1 MFYEVTFFWL
11 PRSYYLASA
20 IFILF
25 VALCCLFLKVVLR
38 KSWHGFKYLIGAS
51 TIPLIALGIASY
63 LYRNPYLSYIN
74 KNYDVNYL
82 STNQIDVKKHPKLHI
97 RDYSRIPFG
106 GHVKRNAQPRTLFD
120 RYIND
125 HGVFDSCAQIRF
137 GVVKGDFHDEVV
149 FVECTKQKKVD

>member
-11 PRSYYLASA
+11 PRNYYLASA
-20 IFILF
+20 IFLLS
-25 VALCCLFLKVVLR
+25 VALGCLCLKNVLG
-38 KSWHGFKYLIGAS
+38 KSWRGFKYLIATS
-51 TIPLIALGIASY
+51 TIPLIALGTASY

-74 KNYDVNYL
+74 QNYDVNYL
-82 STNQIDVKKHPKLHI
+82 SAHQTDVKKHPKLHI

-120 RYIND
+120 RYINE
-125 HGVFDSCAQIRF
+125 HGVFDNCAQIRF

-149 FVECTKQKKVD
+149 FVECTNRKAAE